1 MNFIICT
8 VVSQGDVSYIP
19 STKKEGGQLA
29 KCLIRLKEVG
39 GGKFGNEFA
48 CTLFGELAMR
58 QFKEGDL
65 VEWSG
70 IAHHLEVT
78 AGGADVLDYEGAATV
93 EHLAV
98 VGRDG
103 VVGRVGTDGNGKENQ
118 LGHQIIFR

>member
-1 MNFIICT
+1 MNLIICN

-65 VEWSG
+65 V
-70 IAHHLEVT
+70 IASLRFQVHEVNGVSYQE
-78 AGGADVLDYEGAATV
+78 AIANDVVPLIV
-93 EHLAV
+93 
-98 VGRDG
+98 
-103 VVGRVGTDGNGKENQ
+103 K
-118 LGHQIIFR
+118 